1 MQLLATPSLAVWSSS
16 DSCVTIFL
24 GHACFRTVTC
34 QLFPSMLLQVAMPQR
49 RAVTVAKTGFFS
61 VQIERP
67 YMREWAAWRS
77 MVAIMVLSCS
87 GLVRFLLDQYPED
100 LPDCDPVD

>member
-1 MQLLATPSLAVWSSS
+1 MATS
-16 DSCVTIFL
+16 D
-24 GHACFRTVTC
+24 
-34 QLFPSMLLQVAMPQR
+34 
-49 RAVTVAKTGFFS
+49 FFFM
-61 VQIERP
+61 QIERP

-100 LPDCDPVD
+100 LPDYDPVD

>member
-1 MQLLATPSLAVWSSS
+1 MPGGNMVKLRFMCDDDSRPCVFQNGGLSAFLFVLLRVAMPSS
-16 DSCVTIFL
+16 DSD
-24 GHACFRTVTC
+24 
-34 QLFPSMLLQVAMPQR
+34 
-49 RAVTVAKTGFFS
+49 FFF

-100 LPDCDPVD
+100 LPDYDPVD